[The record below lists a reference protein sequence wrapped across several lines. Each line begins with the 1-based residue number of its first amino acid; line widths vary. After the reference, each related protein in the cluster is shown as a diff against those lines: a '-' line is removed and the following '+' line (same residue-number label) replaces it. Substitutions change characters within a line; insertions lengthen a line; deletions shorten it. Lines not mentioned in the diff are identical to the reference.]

1 MLQKDNIKKRIEE
14 LCKKIEEHN
23 YRYYVLDDPLISD
36 EEYDKLMR
44 HLIELEEKFPEFK
57 VANSPTT
64 RVGGK
69 PLEHFKKVY
78 HSVPMLSLSNAF
90 TKEELFEFL
99 ERIHKEASYEVAF
112 VCEPKI
118 DGLAV
123 SLGYENGI
131 FVIGSTRGDGQV
143 GEDIT
148 QNLKTI
154 RSLPLVLSKPL
165 TLEVRGEVFMPKRE
179 FLRLNLQRQQQGQP
193 LFANPRNAS
202 AGSLR
207 QLDSKV
213 VAQRSLDIFVY
224 GISSINGFNLLKH
237 SQALHLL
244 QSLKFKVNPLYI
256 VTSKVEEILAFINEI
271 KEKRH
276 SLAYDI
282 DGVVIKTDDLAL
294 QQKLGNTSKSP
305 RWAIAYKFPAEEAE
319 TIVERIEI
327 NVGRTGVITPTAI
340 LKPVKLAGTIVKRAS
355 LHNIDIIKKKD
366 IRIND
371 YVIVKKA
378 GDIIPEIVRV
388 VKSKRTACSYVFQ
401 MPEKCP
407 ACFSNVVKLEGEVAL
422 RCINPSCPAQLRE
435 AILHFVSR
443 DAMNIEG
450 FGKSIVFALCEKG
463 LVLRVSD
470 IYFLQKGDFFKLER
484 MGEKSATNLLNAIS
498 KSKERSL
505 EHLIYGLGIRYVG
518 LKTAKVLAKHFKSI
532 DNLLLATKDVLLTL
546 DEVGEK
552 IAASI
557 LTYLTKKEVLH
568 NITRLKEAGVN
579 TLYISS
585 EKKFNNVFTAKNIV
599 LTGTL
604 ENMPRKKAK
613 ELLESFGANVTENVT
628 KKTDIVIVGKNPGKK
643 LLKAKELNI
652 QILEEEEFLNLL

>member
-57 VANSPTT
+57 VTNSPTT

-123 SLGYENGI
+123 SLVYENGI